1 LSRRLPQLQPAEH
14 SQASLLHAAQ
24 MQARCKQ
31 VVAEGCVIKYR
42 DTLIS
47 PLHSGTVLGKSRSKS
62 TSACYL
68 SSVFQDASSIFEF
81 G

>member
-1 LSRRLPQLQPAEH
+1 MSLRLPQLQPAEH
-14 SQASLLHAAQ
+14 LQASLLHTAQ

-31 VVAEGCVIKYR
+31 VVPEGCVIKYW
-42 DTLIS
+42 DTQILS
-47 PLHSGTVLGKSRSKS
+47 LHSGTVLGKSRSKS